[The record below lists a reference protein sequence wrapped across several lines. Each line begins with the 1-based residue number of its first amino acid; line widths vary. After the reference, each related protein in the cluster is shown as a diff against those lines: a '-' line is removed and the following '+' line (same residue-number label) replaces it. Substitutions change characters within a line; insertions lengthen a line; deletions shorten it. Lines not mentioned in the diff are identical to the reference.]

1 MVNATTP
8 NILRTKTNSGDKAKI
23 VSFLLYDT
31 TGAMEEA
38 IVIRKMILTSKP
50 WEYQGFK
57 KLKYFKDKC
66 LMLQDISLKVST
78 FKEVAK
84 ILDV

>member
-8 NILRTKTNSGDKAKI
+8 NILRTNTNSGDKAKI

-31 TGAMEEA
+31 TGVMEEA

-50 WEYQGFK
+50 WEYQGYR
-57 KLKYFKDKC
+57 KLKYFKESC
-66 LMLQDISLKVST
+66 LVLQNISLKVST